1 MNWTSLP
8 ELHRSVS
15 VRLGPKPALR
25 YKRQGTYRDLNWS
38 TYRRQADEAAAG
50 LIGLGIE
57 PGDRVA
63 MLSENRYEWLIA
75 DHAILSTGAV
85 TMCMHA
91 PLSAVQVA
99 YQLRHSGSRG
109 IIVSGAEQAGKVF
122 EVLQDLPDIE
132 FLISFDPIDPDNR
145 LNCMSWEGLKS
156 RGCHTNTR
164 VVAEREDAL
173 VPGCLASIL
182 YTSGTTGDPKGVML
196 SHGNILS
203 NVKATLQVQDHRPTD
218 ILLSWLPYSHIYA
231 RVIDHYLTTLGE
243 SLVCLAESFDALR
256 ENLSEV
262 KPMWMTAVPRFYEK
276 IWTDVE
282 SLADEERNEELHRIF
297 GPRLR
302 HFSAGGAPLPVHVA
316 EGFAAAGLYILQ
328 GYGLTETSPVISF
341 NPFDN
346 NRIGTVGPP
355 VPGVEVRIAEDG
367 EILTKG
373 PHVMQGYWKN
383 PEATAET
390 IVDGWL
396 YTGDIGELDAD
407 GFLIIT
413 DRKKDLIITSGG
425 KNIAPGILE
434 RLLCTDTSIDQ
445 AVVYGDRKKF
455 VTALI
460 VPNFEDLGRRASELG
475 CTVESVAGF
484 ISTPELLEFI
494 DGQVSSVMRSV
505 SQPERVR
512 KCLVLDRA
520 FSVDENEL
528 TATLKVRRRHIT
540 EKYSLQ
546 LEALYEKAV
555 PEEA

>member
-1 MNWTSLP
+1 M
-8 ELHRSVS
+8 
-15 VRLGPKPALR
+15 RLGPKPALR
-25 YKRQGTYRDLNWS
+25 YKRHGTYHDLSWS
-38 TYRRQADEAAAG
+38 EYRRQADEAAAG

-57 PGDRVA
+57 PGDRIA

-75 DHAILSTGAV
+75 DHAVLSTGAV
-85 TMCMHA
+85 TMPMHA
-91 PLSAVQVA
+91 PLSAKQVA
-99 YQLRHSGSRG
+99 YQAGHSGSLG
-109 IIVSGAEQAGKVF
+109 IIVSGAEQAAKVF
-122 EVLQDLPDIE
+122 EGLDELPDIE
-132 FLISFDPIDPDNR
+132 FLISFDPVDSADPHNK
-145 LNCMSWEGLKS
+145 LKFLSWEGLKH
-156 RGCHTNTR
+156 RGRHTAAGA
-164 VVAEREDAL
+164 VAEREDAL
-173 VPGCLASIL
+173 VPDSLASIL

-203 NVKATLQVQDHRPTD
+203 NVEATLQMQDHRPTD

-256 ENLSEV
+256 DNLSEI
-262 KPMWMTAVPRFYEK
+262 KPTWMTAVPRFYEK
-276 IWTDVE
+276 IWSDVE
-282 SLADEERNEELHRIF
+282 SFPDEERNEELHRIF

-346 NRIGTVGPP
+346 NRIGTVGPA
-355 VPGVEVRIAEDG
+355 VPGVEIKIAEDG

-383 PEATAET
+383 PEATAAT
-390 IVDGWL
+390 IVDEWL
-396 YTGDIGELDAD
+396 YTGDIGELDED
-407 GFLIIT
+407 GFLTIT
-413 DRKKDLIITSGG
+413 DRKKDLIITSSG
-425 KNIAPGILE
+425 KNIAPSILE
-434 RLLCTDTSIDQ
+434 RLLCSDPNIDQ

-460 VPNFEDLGRRASELG
+460 VPNFEELDRKASEMN
-475 CTVESVAGF
+475 CAVESVEGF
-484 ISTPELLEFI
+484 ISSKDLLEFI
-494 DGQVSSVMRSV
+494 DARVSSVMQSV

-520 FSVDENEL
+520 FSVDEDEM

-540 EKYSLQ
+540 QKYSLQ